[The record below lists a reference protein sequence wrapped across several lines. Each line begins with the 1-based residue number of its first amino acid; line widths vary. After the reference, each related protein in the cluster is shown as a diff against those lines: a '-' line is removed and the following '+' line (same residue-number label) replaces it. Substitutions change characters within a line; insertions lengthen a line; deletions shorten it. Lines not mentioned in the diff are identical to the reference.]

1 MGYVILSDGQAA
13 AMDAVDAFM
22 RSDRKLLTIHGLAG
36 TGKSTLLAHVAH
48 TYPHDAMCCL
58 TGKAASVLREKTGLA
73 VCTIHSYFYH
83 LIDKHV
89 DEDGRKQLTFAPKHV
104 QGQLW
109 GNLVLLDESSM
120 VPESIG
126 LQLLGTGARVVACG
140 DPGQLRPVRG
150 EPFFDRADVT
160 LTEIQRQARES
171 PIIRQAW
178 AVRQG
183 NSYRADTDDF
193 YVRTGIVT
201 PDDMQWADIMLCYTN
216 AQRHRLNEKARRL
229 RGHTGFPRAGE
240 PILCL
245 KNAAQYDVWNG
256 GIYTL
261 AAGYEPGDDVM
272 QVCVDGAPVTIP
284 DATWDGEIT
293 PQVVGFDD
301 EEYEPTT
308 TFDYGYALT
317 VHKAQGSEWPRVVLV
332 DDYPMKPY
340 RREWVYTALTRA
352 VRSIR
357 VIR

>member
-1 MGYVILSDGQAA
+1 MDDLILSTGQAA
-13 AMDAVDAFM
+13 AMDVVDAFM
-22 RSDRKLLTIHGLAG
+22 RSERKLLSIHGLAG
-36 TGKSTLLAHVAH
+36 TGKSTLLGHVGRM
-48 TYPHDAMCCL
+48 YPHDAMCCL
-58 TGKAASVLREKTGLA
+58 TGKAASVMREKTGLA
-73 VCTIHSYFYH
+73 ACTIHSYFYH
-83 LIDKHV
+83 LVDKHV

-109 GNLVLLDESSM
+109 GNLVLVDESSM
-120 VPESIG
+120 VPDVIG
-126 LQLLGTGARVVACG
+126 RQLMMTGARVVACG

-150 EPFFDRADVT
+150 EPFFDEADVM

-183 NSYRADTDDF
+183 NAYRPDTDDF
-193 YVRTGIVT
+193 QCRGGIVT
-201 PDDMQWADIMLCYTN
+201 PDDVRWADIMLCYTN
-216 AQRHRLNEKARRL
+216 RERSRLNAMARKL
-229 RGHTGFPRAGE
+229 HGHAGFPRAGE

-261 AAGYEPGDDVM
+261 AADYEPGDDVM
-272 QVCVDGAPVTIP
+272 QVVVDGAWVTIP

-293 PQVVGFDD
+293 SQVVGFDE

-317 VHKAQGSEWPRVVLV
+317 VHKAQGSEWPRVLLV